1 MTFQL
6 MDTKHEC
13 VAVFKDGKIHSD
25 IDAVELDRTWSP
37 SANLPSA
44 QAQYAS
50 IYALGKGLDKVCPE
64 NLQDRWIKCRN
75 KAQAFFKS
83 FHNAKV
89 DLNDVCFYDLVPK
102 KFLLDY
108 YGIKNDI
115 TDHVFANFE
124 KPKNYDFLVNLHLL
138 TEKIRRQP
146 LKINIKNLKFSD
158 SKVRNSLNKVK
169 NANRFIDY
177 NMWGTVTGRLATN
190 PNSFP
195 ILTLNKELRACIE
208 PNNDCFV
215 ELDFNSAELRVLL
228 ALLGQDQ
235 PKEDIHSWVAQ
246 NVFMGKHTRAE
257 SKTKTFA
264 WLYNPKARNKKL
276 NEKFDRDSLL
286 EKHYDVETITTPFGR
301 SINCSKDKALN
312 YLIQSTTSDM
322 FLTNAFKVDTILKNR
337 KSYVAF
343 CIHDSLVLDFSKE
356 DKDLLDSI
364 IKEFS
369 TTKFGEFRSNLSLG
383 KIFGDMREIK

>member
-13 VAVFKDGKIHSD
+13 IAVFKDGKIYSD
-25 IDAVELDRTWSP
+25 INAVELDRTWSP
-37 SANLPSA
+37 SANLPST
-44 QAQYAS
+44 QTQYAS
-50 IYALGKGLDKVCPE
+50 IYAMGKGLDKVCPE
-64 NLQDRWIKCRN
+64 DVKDRWQKCCA
-75 KAQAFFKS
+75 KASAFIKS
-83 FHNAKV
+83 FYNAKISL
-89 DLNDVCFYDLVPK
+89 DEVCFYDLVPE

-108 YGIKNDI
+108 YGIKNEI
-115 TDHVFANFE
+115 TNYVFENFE
-124 KPKNYDFLVNLHLL
+124 RPKNYDFLVDLHLL
-138 TEKIRRQP
+138 TQKIKKQP
-146 LKINIKNLKFSD
+146 LSINIKNLDFSN
-158 SKVRNSLNKVK
+158 SKVRNSLSKVK
-169 NANRFIDY
+169 DASKHIDY

-190 PNSFP
+190 PSSFP
-195 ILTLNKELRACIE
+195 ILTLNKELRSCIE

-228 ALLGQDQ
+228 ALLGQEQ
-235 PKEDIHSWVAQ
+235 PKEDIHSWVSQ

-257 SKTKTFA
+257 SKVKTFA

-286 EKHYDVETITTPFGR
+286 EKHYDVETVSTPFGR
-301 SINCSKDKALN
+301 SISCDKTKAVN
-312 YLIQSTTSDM
+312 YLIQSTTSDL
-322 FLTNAFKVDTILKNR
+322 FLTNVFKVDTILKNR

-383 KIFGDMREIK
+383 KNFGDMREIK